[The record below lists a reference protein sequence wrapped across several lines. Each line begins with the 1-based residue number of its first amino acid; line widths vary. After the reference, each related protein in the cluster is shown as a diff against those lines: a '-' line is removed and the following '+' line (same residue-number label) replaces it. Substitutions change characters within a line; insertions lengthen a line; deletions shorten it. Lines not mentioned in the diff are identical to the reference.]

1 MNDNRINGSNTEEQ
15 AKLVMLKLLSTF
27 DKICRDNKIRYWL
40 SEGTLLGA
48 IRHGGFIPWDDDI
61 DVAMLREDFNKF
73 EIIAKDQL
81 PIDMFLQTRNSDPD
95 YPLYI
100 VKLRDKYSTYEEEN
114 LRNCRCHKGIFID
127 IFLMDSL
134 RFPKIQ
140 SFLKTFLHSTNY
152 SKVSKITKCI
162 QITIGRLTKYIIN
175 HLNLPFYEWLNSFFH
190 CSLKDATIIGYSME
204 INEKLFY
211 KKDYIFPL
219 KEHVFEG
226 KKYFVPQNCD
236 AYLHHVY
243 GDYMTLPPV
252 EKRFKHHTAIYP
264 FRHCN
269 HKEIL
274 EWNYEKENS

>member
-1 MNDNRINGSNTEEQ
+1 MNDNRMNGSNTEEQ
-15 AKLVMLKLLSTF
+15 AKLVMLKLLSAF

-61 DVAMLREDFNKF
+61 DVAMLREDFQKF
-73 EIIAKDQL
+73 EIIAKNQL

-95 YPLYI
+95 YPLYL

-114 LRNCRCHKGIFID
+114 LQNCNCHKGIFID

-134 RFPKIQ
+134 RYPKVH

-152 SKVSKITKCI
+152 SKVSIITECI
-162 QITIGRLTKYIIN
+162 QITIGRLIKYIIN
-175 HLNLPFYEWLNSFFH
+175 HLNLPFYDWLNSFFH
-190 CSLKDATIIGYSME
+190 CSLKNATFIGYSME
-204 INEKLFY
+204 INEKLLY

-226 KKYFVPQNCD
+226 KMYFVPQNCD

-243 GDYMTLPPV
+243 GDYMTLPPE

-264 FRHCN
+264 FIHCN